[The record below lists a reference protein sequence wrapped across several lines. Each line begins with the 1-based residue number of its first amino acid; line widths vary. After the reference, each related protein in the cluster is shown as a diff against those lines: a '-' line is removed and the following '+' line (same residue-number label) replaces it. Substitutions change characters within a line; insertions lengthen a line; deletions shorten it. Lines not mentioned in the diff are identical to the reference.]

1 MTDQTPT
8 PIQHSTP
15 ARAGTIVWGTILIV
29 VAVYSVLATTLGF
42 GPASPSAVVWIVV
55 GLGALLIVVALVV
68 AIVRAARRD
77 RSVEQQPI
85 EHQPID

>member
-1 MTDQTPT
+1 MSEQTPT
-8 PIQHSTP
+8 PVHQATP
-15 ARAGTIVWGTILIV
+15 ARAGTIVWGVILIV
-29 VAVYSVLATTLGF
+29 IAVYAVLATTLGF

-77 RSVEQQPI
+77 RSVEQHPI